1 MSLFRTVLVCAA
13 LCLAAV
19 ASPGVSAQ
27 PTPKDKPAAAVQ
39 GDIPTTFAP
48 PTAQNDYVK
57 RVEMIPMRDGVKL
70 YTVIWVPKGAKD
82 APIVL
87 TRTPYDAAHRQRG
100 EKPTLLASLGMADEA
115 SRVGFSPRW

>member
-1 MSLFRTVLVCAA
+1 MSRTAVVVAA
-13 LCLAAV
+13 LLSALILS
-19 ASPGVSAQ
+19 ASAGAQ
-27 PTPKDKPAAAVQ
+27 PSPASGYDSDIPAKFTTPKD
-39 GDIPTTFAP
+39 GY
-48 PTAQNDYVK
+48 DYVR